1 MFRKVIALALVIS
14 MLVSCSMPSGNVGR
28 PSERQ
33 LMERSAKMLECQYE
47 MVRSKIIEEEGS
59 EFFELEAVLT
69 GEEIVRGLL
78 SEERGSDYLEFL
90 YYSDK
95 FQSTEEV
102 YDSVSGLIPDEELE
116 KIKEIASGIER
127 TLFEEAEEA
136 TRALSA
142 TQKSEFYRDLRAL
155 AVKSVV
161 LLTAAL
167 VYAFLPDYMIFG
179 KVTAASGVA
188 IAAGVLSSTLLAIVE
203 WKDSGVLSTTAD
215 NFDAWLAEVTKDP
228 AAAWAIAA
236 GMIATGKAVNANP
249 VTTAVAIAVFA
260 LYGITDDLAQMLKT
274 YNFKIPV

>member
-1 MFRKVIALALVIS
+1 MYRKIIAFTLIIS
-14 MLVSCSMPSGNVGR
+14 ILTSCSMPSRSIGK
-28 PSERQ
+28 PSEKL
-33 LMERSAKMLECQYE
+33 LMERSAKMLESQYE
-47 MVRSKIIEEEGS
+47 MVRSKIIEEEGHD
-59 EFFELEAVLT
+59 FFELKAVLT

-78 SEERGSDYLEFL
+78 SEENGSDYLEFF

-95 FQSTEEV
+95 FKTTEEV
-102 YDSVSGLIPDEELE
+102 YDAVSGLIPDEEIE
-116 KIKEIASGIER
+116 KIREIAED
-127 TLFEEAEEA
+127 FEKSLYEASAEY

-142 TQKSEFYRDLRAL
+142 TQRSEFYKDLRAL

-179 KVTAASGVA
+179 KVSAASGVA
-188 IAAGVLSSTLLAIVE
+188 IAAGVLSSTVLAIVE

-215 NFDAWLAEVTKDP
+215 NFEAWLGEVTKEP

-236 GMIATGKAVNANP
+236 GMIATGKAVSANP

-260 LYGITDDLAQMLKT
+260 LYGVTDDLSQMLKT